1 MPTISQMNTQV
12 PPQKLSFKGAETK
25 YNYQQGKIDNVA
37 FFKELDSFEGSSGG
51 AGKKLGI
58 AALVVLAAGIA
69 LHKVPAD
76 RLPQIL
82 KPAKDFVASLV
93 AKLPKFGAK
102 AAEATK
108 EVFKPAGLIGCSDE
122 ALKEASSKLIKEA
135 GADKAAVDV
144 ITKAYQATKAQ
155 LSKMGGLMADGA
167 TGVAKDVKLF
177 KYTPAGEAI
186 SKIGL

>member
-1 MPTISQMNTQV
+1 MNTQI

-37 FFKELDSFEGSSGG
+37 FFQELDSFEGSSGG

-58 AALVVLAAGIA
+58 AALLVLAAGVA

-76 RLPQIL
+76 KLPQIL

-102 AAEATK
+102 AAQATQEA
-108 EVFKPAGLIGCSDE
+108 FKPAGLIGCSDE
-122 ALKEASSKLIKEA
+122 ALKEGYSKLIKEA
-135 GADKAAVDV
+135 GADKGAVDAL
-144 ITKAYQATKAQ
+144 TKMYQGAKAHLTQ
-155 LSKMGGLMADGA
+155 MGGLMADGA

-186 SKIGL
+186 SKLGL